1 MRRFR
6 PVIAISRLSPLLLV
20 LTLGSCALPDPARLG
35 IEPAPASARANAPAK
50 KAPKDITALRNPD
63 VDHLPF
69 VQATPDRLEF
79 LQARGTGRYCA
90 LTFDDGPHPTLT
102 PKLLDI
108 LAERNVRCTF
118 YIVGPLAR
126 RYPDIM
132 KRMAEEGHEVANHTM
147 THRDIRHI
155 SLARMKKELR
165 DCHEILIETTGQV
178 PLTFRPPGGG
188 YNDRLMKEIYDDLGY
203 STVLWTVDT
212 NDWRRPG
219 VEVVTRR
226 LVNGASDGAILLCHD
241 IHPPTIEAIPAAVD
255 GILEKGYT
263 LVTVSQLVGLERQQG
278 GNAHPGT
285 LAVRGLDGF
294 GPGAL

>member
-1 MRRFR
+1 MRFFKH
-6 PVIAISRLSPLLLV
+6 LLLV
-20 LTLGSCALPDPARLG
+20 SPVVLLSSCALPDPGLLG
-35 IEPAPASARANAPAK
+35 IQPVAEKAGA
-50 KAPKDITALRNPD
+50 KAPPKVKPERLNELHNPD

-69 VQATPDRLEF
+69 VQASRDRLEYI
-79 LQARGTGRYCA
+79 QARVEGAYCA

-118 YIVGPLAR
+118 YVVGPLVR
-126 RYPDIM
+126 KYPQIM
-132 KRMAEEGHEVANHTM
+132 KRMVAEGHEVANHTM
-147 THRDIRHI
+147 THRDIRRI
-155 SLARMKKELR
+155 SVARMKKELR
-165 DCHEILIETTGQV
+165 DCHELLVNITGQT

-188 YNDRLMKEIYDDLGY
+188 YNDRLMKIIYDDLGY
-203 STVLWTVDT
+203 STFLWTVDT

-219 VEVVTRR
+219 VSVVTKR
-226 LVNGASDGAILLCHD
+226 LINGASPGAILLCHD

-263 LVTVSQLVGLERQQG
+263 FVTVSQLVGLEKEQNIQVAPNTR
-278 GNAHPGT
+278 
-285 LAVRGLDGF
+285 AVRQLASF